1 MNLKKITNKLILGI
15 GLLLAIGALT
25 PTLTHAAAKSMTT
38 VTSNQVLT
46 TDGNSRN
53 YLTTGTAPLYSKVP
67 VYKSSKVVTKAT
79 VLKTLSTTADAGQ
92 TYFRSYRAAE
102 TSNGDWY
109 VKVVSFDK
117 TYRGW
122 IFAGTSDPTA
132 NPSEVSGGLKP
143 TATFEE
149 STVPSY
155 FSNTTMYFTTPKAST
170 LTYVAP
176 DYTQYKVGRNLSATA
191 DFYKDPLTVTKVG
204 TKQNNRDGNATYYY
218 VIDAAHPQVN
228 GWVKQSDVT
237 TSPAN

>member
-1 MNLKKITNKLILGI
+1 MTNITNKLILSI
-15 GLLLAIGALT
+15 GLAFGFGAFTLM
-25 PTLTHAAAKSMTT
+25 PTYAEAQTTAT
-38 VTSNQVLT
+38 VTSNQALT

-53 YLTTGTAPLYSKVP
+53 YLTTGSAPLYSKVP
-67 VYKSSKVVTKAT
+67 VYKSSKVVTKAA

-92 TYFRSYRAAE
+92 TYFRGYRAAE

-122 IFAGTSDPTA
+122 IFAGTSDPTT
-132 NPSEVSGGLKP
+132 NPSEVVSGGLKP
-143 TATFEE
+143 TATFQE

-170 LTYVAP
+170 STYVAP

-204 TKQNNRDGNATYYY
+204 TKQNNRGGNATYYY
-218 VIDAAHPQVN
+218 VTDAAHPQVN